1 MLKKIIQSKKSLAR
15 ICMVETAHGTLETP
29 FFMPDATY
37 GVVKH
42 LSVEELEKIGVP
54 AMVVNTYH
62 LYLNP
67 GVDRIKKIGGIHKLM
82 AYKKPLLSD
91 SGGFQI
97 FSLIHKNNFKSGKIL
112 ADKVIFSSP
121 LDGSRHELT
130 PEKSIQIQFDL
141 GTDMVVCLDDCRP
154 NDVDQQQASA
164 AVKRTVAWAKLCKQ
178 EYDRQIKKRHL
189 KGKFKPLLFGVVQ
202 GGIFPTLRQECAA
215 SLATIGFDGL
225 GYGARPVDEK
235 GIFLADVLNTTAV
248 NIPDNYLK
256 FALGVGTPEDIL
268 RCVKLGWDMFD
279 CVIPTREGRHGRLY
293 QFSDCVSSKN
303 FYNVLNINGAQFKN
317 NLEPINKK
325 SALPELQIYSKA
337 YLHHLFKIKE
347 PLAQRLATLNNLEF
361 YTNLL
366 QQIKTNIRSSK
377 I

>member
-1 MLKKIIQSKKSLAR
+1 MLKKIIHSKKSSAR
-15 ICMVETAHGTLETP
+15 ICTVATPHGILETP

-42 LSVEELEKIGVP
+42 LSEQELEKIGVP

-62 LYLNP
+62 LYLNI
-67 GVDRIKKIGGIHKLM
+67 GVDRIKKLGGIHKLM
-82 AYKKPLLSD
+82 ACKKPLLSD

-97 FSLIHKNNFKSGKIL
+97 FSLIHKNNQKNGKIL

-130 PEKSIQIQFDL
+130 PAKSIQIQFDL
-141 GTDMVVCLDDCRP
+141 GTDMIVCLDDCRP
-154 NDVDQQQASA
+154 NDTDQHQAVEA
-164 AVKRTVAWAKLCKQ
+164 IQRTVAWAKLCKQ

-189 KGKFKPLLFGVVQ
+189 KGKLRPLLFGVVQ
-202 GGIFPTLRQECAA
+202 GGIFPALRQTCAA
-215 SLATIGFDGL
+215 SLAAIGFDGL
-225 GYGARPVDEK
+225 GYGARPVDEN
-235 GIFLADVLNTTAV
+235 GVFLSDVLRTTAV

-293 QFSDCVSSKN
+293 QFSNHIVSKD
-303 FYNVLNINGAQFKN
+303 FYKVLNSNSAQFKN

-325 SALPELQIYSKA
+325 SSLKELQIYSKA

-366 QQIKTNIRSSK
+366 QQIKVNIRSSK